1 MPKEAK
7 KRGRRA
13 ERKRKE
19 EAEKGQPG
27 PQVVALAEEAGHFH
41 SGYDGVEAWGEEED
55 TQFYGL
61 LNGEESE
68 YFRKADEILELN
80 QFGDGDERAL
90 FIANVWK
97 EANGKE
103 LKIANSQGCS
113 RLLERLILMSS
124 PSQLKSLWRK
134 FTGHFLNLAQHRFAS
149 HCCEM
154 LFRQS
159 VGIASKEMED
169 DYVDDT
175 VTDEFFASMESL
187 FLYMLSELEPQL
199 KHLCTD
205 RFASHTVR
213 GLLLLLSGQTV
224 PSDVVQSRKKEK
236 ITLSSDFAPIS
247 EPAENIPVPQ
257 SFHDAIGKILAA
269 TAGGMSTEEIRS
281 MAVHQIGGPT
291 LQVLMQLEM
300 GRSSNDKKAGAASKE
315 NTLLGKLTGISAEDE
330 KSGESDSSSFFNNLL
345 YDPVGSHLA
354 EKIVVYAPKKD
365 FKKLY
370 KAFFKGRI
378 GSLARNETAGFVVQR
393 ILGRLEKHMLE
404 EALGEILPQVK
415 GLIERSQV
423 AVVKTLIDRCAKQGV
438 EASGIA
444 EAIASAYGC
453 EPAELIFNMMGLTPE
468 DLTPKEETSGK
479 AKRDPSQRYG
489 SLLAQSMLQLPGKFH
504 GIISESILAQP
515 PQTIAGLSQLPQASH
530 LIQAY
535 LQSPHTTTP
544 NKRTLLNIL
553 KGSFV
558 TLSLSPNGSHIVD
571 ACWPATQGIMYIKQ
585 AIASELLSGEASM
598 RESFFG
604 RVVWRN
610 WSMDKYK
617 RSRNQW
623 FAIANGGP
631 MDGDRNN
638 NSNKV
643 EKKKTAI
650 ELTIDATS
658 RQLARE
664 RHASRKN
671 SATGP
676 NKRRQEQGSVGIKKI
691 RR

>member
-1 MPKEAK
+1 MPASTCPPKQLISDFQNEKQCRVKADDLPSLTCIKGISTSDSMPKEAK

-27 PQVVALAEEAGHFH
+27 PQVLAQAEEAGHFY
-41 SGYDGVEAWGEEED
+41 SGHDGGEVGGEED

-97 EANGKE
+97 EAYGKE

-113 RLLERLILMSS
+113 RLLEKLILMSS

-134 FTGHFLNLAQHRFAS
+134 FTGHFSNLAQHRFAS

-154 LFRQS
+154 LFRRS

-187 FLYMLSELEPQL
+187 FLYMLSELEPRL

-205 RFASHTVR
+205 RFASHIVR

-224 PSDVVQSRKKEK
+224 SSSDSVQSRKKEN
-236 ITLSSDFAPIS
+236 IALSSDIAPILES
-247 EPAENIPVPQ
+247 AEKIPVPQ
-257 SFHDAIGKILAA
+257 SFHDAVGKILAA
-269 TAGGMSTEEIRS
+269 TAGSMSTEEIRS

-300 GRSSNDKKAGAASKE
+300 GRSSKGGRTKAASKE
-315 NTLLGKLTGISAEDE
+315 GTLLGKLTGTSTEDE

-354 EKIVVYAPKKD
+354 EKIMAYAPKKE
-365 FKKLY
+365 FKKLH
-370 KAFFKGRI
+370 KAFFKGRM
-378 GSLARNETAGFVVQR
+378 GSLVRNETAGFVIQR
-393 ILGRLEKHMLE
+393 ILERLEKHKLE

-423 AVVKTLIDRCAKQGV
+423 AVVKTLIDCCAKQDV

-444 EAIASAYGC
+444 EVC
-453 EPAELIFNMMGLTPE
+453 
-468 DLTPKEETSGK
+468 
-479 AKRDPSQRYG
+479 
-489 SLLAQSMLQLPGKFH
+489 
-504 GIISESILAQP
+504 
-515 PQTIAGLSQLPQASH
+515 
-530 LIQAY
+530 
-535 LQSPHTTTP
+535 
-544 NKRTLLNIL
+544 
-553 KGSFV
+553 
-558 TLSLSPNGSHIVD
+558 
-571 ACWPATQGIMYIKQ
+571 
-585 AIASELLSGEASM
+585 
-598 RESFFG
+598 
-604 RVVWRN
+604 
-610 WSMDKYK
+610 
-617 RSRNQW
+617 
-623 FAIANGGP
+623 
-631 MDGDRNN
+631 
-638 NSNKV
+638 
-643 EKKKTAI
+643 
-650 ELTIDATS
+650 
-658 RQLARE
+658 
-664 RHASRKN
+664 
-671 SATGP
+671 
-676 NKRRQEQGSVGIKKI
+676 
-691 RR
+691 